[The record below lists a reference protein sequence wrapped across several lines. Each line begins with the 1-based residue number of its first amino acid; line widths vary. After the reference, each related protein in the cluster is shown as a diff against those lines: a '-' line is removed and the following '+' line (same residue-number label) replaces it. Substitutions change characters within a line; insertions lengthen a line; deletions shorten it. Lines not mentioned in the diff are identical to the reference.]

1 MLLKGAALVKELRKW
16 LMQRIRPL
24 RPLALYDLSTGE
36 LFTRFVQD
44 RFDKE
49 SLFSP
54 ANLV

>member
-1 MLLKGAALVKELRKW
+1 MLKGAALLKELRKW